1 MTFLSRRF
9 DDALVYANTIHAS
22 QTRKG
27 TGIPYMSHLMG
38 VCSLTLEH
46 GGDEDQ
52 AIAALLHDAVEDCG
66 GEGRLKDIRSRFGED
81 VALIVDHCT
90 DSWEEPKP
98 EWRPRKEIYVH
109 CIAEKPARSLLV
121 SLADKTHNAGA
132 IVADLYVHGDDL
144 WSRFTGSR
152 DGTLWYYDALA
163 NAFKDRLSGSPADPL
178 LGIFQRRVEEMKRF
192 ASSH

>member
-81 VALIVDHCT
+81 VALIVDG
-90 DSWEEPKP
+90 EEFDPYEHFSDWRERQR
-98 EWRPRKEIYVH
+98 EWTSKKSERTTV
-109 CIAEKPARSLLV
+109 ARQRASELRAQDV
-121 SLADKTHNAGA
+121 PYQV
-132 IVADLYVHGDDL
+132 VADRMNSEGLR
-144 WSRFTGSR
+144 SATGKPWTADSVR
-152 DGTLWYYDALA
+152 KLI
-163 NAFKDRLSGSPADPL
+163 SGL
-178 LGIFQRRVEEMKRF
+178 
-192 ASSH
+192 